1 MNNLKRPNVH
11 GELFN
16 LSFEDYL
23 TFLATG
29 FICSTGVSRSIFDNE
44 FLRNLCFSLHWQPP
58 SLYTIQKK
66 IGDFS
71 KQIRSNIDSYL
82 SSQQAVTL
90 IVYPWVDINKKYT
103 VSYIA
108 CSSTGILMFFNTVY
122 CNQDSW
128 CTGNAFQQIQ
138 SVLQSLK
145 EKNIHVTMVY
155 YDETLSFEDC
165 RLFFQQ
171 SNEYSYLPI
180 IGNTVEWC
188 RNTLSLIFSHSSFI
202 NIKQSVDSYYPIL
215 IL

>member
-1 MNNLKRPNVH
+1 MNNIKRPNVH

-23 TFLATG
+23 TFLAAG

-58 SLYTIQKK
+58 SLYTIQKR
-66 IGDFS
+66 ITDFS
-71 KQIRSNIDSYL
+71 KLIRSNIDSFL

-103 VSYIA
+103 VSYLA

-128 CTGNAFQQIQ
+128 CTGTAFQQVQTVI
-138 SVLQSLK
+138 QSLK
-145 EKNIHVTMVY
+145 ERNIHVTMVY

-165 RLFFQQ
+165 KLFFQQ
-171 SNEYSYLPI
+171 NSDNSFLPV

-188 RNTLSLIFSHSSFI
+188 KNTLSLIFSHSSFL
-202 NIKQSVDSYYPIL
+202 NIKQIVSFSFLLL